1 MKLIELTCRAEY
13 DKIIISESGVC
24 ALRYNIKTGQV
35 EISLSELCPPR
46 RTRAGDDFVSPEALP
61 ETVAGSAPRDI
72 VYVVEY
78 GGVEFRISG
87 RADAL
92 FVDGDGLRICELIP
106 APDAGSGKRPLPGD
120 MTLCLAFMFCKLYGE
135 GSAVVEVVMF
145 DRKTGQIESNRRT
158 KKLPAL
164 ESVFYKRLGA
174 KLGEAKMLS
183 ERAELVLPGAAS
195 VKFPFSS
202 LREGQEIMMR
212 ECYDALRAGERLFI
226 QAPTG
231 IGKTMSALYPAV
243 KFLGNGRCDKIF
255 YLTAKI
261 STQREAYRA
270 AGMLFSA
277 GAKLRTIVLS
287 SKESYCLRRGL
298 KPVDSPCAVG
308 GCDSFA
314 APSERMTAAI
324 WHLLALQ
331 NGYEKKIIN
340 KTAREFRV
348 CPYELSLRLSEYC
361 EIIIADYNYA
371 FDPLIRI
378 GRYFGDE
385 QKGGR
390 YVFLVD
396 EAHNLA
402 DRTRSMYSAVIS
414 TRDFMP
420 SVGNPEAGET
430 ELSTL
435 LTQAAGRLSAMRAL
449 CRDDMIRDEAG
460 VERGFYTSKSIPQG
474 FVEILGALACECEAQ
489 IYRRPGAPD
498 VGYIAS
504 LNKKIGRYLAAA
516 EHFDE
521 RHLFFCE
528 VRGEVVTT
536 WIYCLDPS
544 EILHRLLGSAVASVM
559 FSATLTPLEY
569 FSDILGGGRL
579 ARTLALSSPFD
590 ISNLFI
596 GAIGNIS
603 TRYEDRKKT
612 LPMIISHIAA
622 VMSGRR
628 GNYIAYFPSYKYME
642 AAASA
647 FSARYPGVKVISQE
661 KGMTRERRENFLDE
675 FRRDDGLMRLGF
687 CVLGGSFSE
696 GIDLPGSRLIGVI
709 VVGVGMPGLSSE
721 RNIMSEYYQFTR
733 ESGYDYAY
741 TYPGMNNVLQAAGR
755 VIRGESDRG
764 VLVLIDDRYCEPKYT
779 AMYPDHWRQM
789 QYFSSA
795 ASLNSAICEFWKDK
809 SK

>member
-1 MKLIELTCRAEY
+1 M
-13 DKIIISESGVC
+13 
-24 ALRYNIKTGQV
+24 RYNIKTRQV

-46 RTRAGDDFVSPEALP
+46 RGRAGDSFVAPEALP
-61 ETVAGSAPRDI
+61 EAVAGSAPRDI
-72 VYVVEY
+72 VYLEEY
-78 GGVEFRISG
+78 EGLEFRISG

-92 FVDGDGLRICELIP
+92 FVEGDGLRICELIP
-106 APDAGSGKRPLPGD
+106 ASDDGTGRMPPPGD
-120 MTLCLAFMFCKLYGE
+120 ATLCLAFMFCKLHGKN
-135 GSAVVEVVMF
+135 SAVVETVLF
-145 DRKTGQIESNRRT
+145 DRKTGQTQSNRRT

-164 ESVFYKRLGA
+164 KAVFHKRLGA
-174 KLGEAKMLS
+174 KHSEAKMLA
-183 ERAELVLPGAAS
+183 ERAELVLPGAVS

-212 ECYDALRAGERLFI
+212 ECYDALRGGERLFI

-277 GAKLRTIVLS
+277 GAKLRTVVLS
-287 SKESYCLRRGL
+287 SKESCCLRRGL

-314 APSERMTAAI
+314 APTERMTAAI

-378 GRYFGDE
+378 RRYFGDE
-385 QKGGR
+385 RQGGR

-402 DRTRSMYSAVIS
+402 DRTRSMYSAAIS
-414 TRDFMP
+414 TRDFSP
-420 SVGNPEAGET
+420 VLDNPEGGRA

-435 LTQAAGRLSAMRAL
+435 LARAAGRLSAMRAL
-449 CRDDMIRDEAG
+449 CRDDMIRDEEG
-460 VERGFYTSKSIPQG
+460 IERGFYTSKSIPKG
-474 FVEILGALACECEAQ
+474 FVEVLGELARECETI
-489 IYRRPGAPD
+489 IYRRPGDPNI
-498 VGYIAS
+498 GYIAS

-521 RHLFFCE
+521 HHLFFCE
-528 VRGEVVTT
+528 VRGEIVTA

-544 EILHRLLGSAVASVM
+544 EILHRLLGSAAASVM
-559 FSATLTPLEY
+559 FSATLTPLDY
-569 FSDILGGGRL
+569 FADILGGGRL
-579 ARTLALSSPFD
+579 ARTLALPSPFD

-596 GAIGNIS
+596 GAVGNIS

-612 LPMIISHIAA
+612 LPGLISHIAA
-622 VMSGRR
+622 AMSGRR

-661 KGMTRERRENFLDE
+661 KGMTRERRESFLDE
-675 FRRDDGLMRLGF
+675 FRRDDGVMRIGF

-721 RNIMSEYYQFTR
+721 RNIMSEYYQITR
-733 ESGYDYAY
+733 DSGYEYAY

-755 VIRGESDRG
+755 VIRGERDCG

-795 ASLNSAICEFWKDK
+795 ASLNSAICGFWKDK